1 MKITPVDIQQ
11 HTFKVGFRGY
21 DRTEVEAF
29 LRSVSQTV
37 EELVKENALL
47 KEHVETMEVQIEALR
62 KKENAL
68 NDLLVTTQTM
78 AENLKQTA
86 RREADL
92 ILKEAEFK
100 AEDLLKKAREEY
112 GELQKE
118 IMSLQK
124 QRVLALEKFR
134 ALVQTFSK
142 MIELEELDQ
151 EPVSEDPAGKGAR
164 RDRYEGA

>member
-11 HTFKVGFRGY
+11 HSFKVGFRGY

-29 LRSVSQTV
+29 LRSVSQTI
-37 EELVKENALL
+37 EELVKENAQL
-47 KEHVETMEVQIEALR
+47 KEQFETIEEQLDTFR
-62 KKENAL
+62 EKETAL
-68 NDLLVTTQTM
+68 NELLVTTQTM
-78 AENLKQTA
+78 AESLKQTA

-118 IMSLQK
+118 NLTLQK
-124 QRVLALEKFR
+124 HRVLALEKFR
-134 ALVQTFSK
+134 AMLQTFSK
-142 MIELEELDQ
+142 MLELEELEH
-151 EPVSEDPAGKGAR
+151 EPVSDDPAGK
-164 RDRYEGA
+164 